1 MDYTTLRSEFYSQ
14 IAPSEP
20 NEWDIEDALER
31 LQDLAEA
38 EQRILLE
45 AVPKIWPVSHS
56 LSFSFLKEAALH
68 VHELDEIALAEW
80 LRRILH
86 NYEQGGLKQ
95 ARAYMA
101 ESDHDLHDDSRQ
113 ESAVLASQLGR
124 LQAFARGLSGLE
136 IQLQEGDMV
145 STDTETIFLPAE
157 VTFCPD
163 FTENMLFFKLVIAL
177 QCCCILQGSFG
188 RHRFIVAKSA
198 GGKNDARPMVSDVV
212 SDVVADVRGYF
223 EQFEEPQLARDVYQL
238 VEVYRSFRFLQRQYP
253 GLVRETQYLR
263 QRIHRQ
269 RQAEGKYRT
278 GTLERLFK
286 KAVLPEDKES
296 AGSRDTRILHTL
308 YENSGQ
314 METLQNVCH
323 DLYRELCADGGY
335 LPFDFS
341 PYMAPFG
348 FVEAER
354 LRENRIAKNNK
365 ELTTSLAD
373 FLRNQGLS
381 DDQLQ
386 EGNSA
391 MDIVDSVKIQARNAS
406 EDKNDLKSH
415 ETIIINNSAIELP
428 QEILEQINRFEA
440 DMGGVPEG
448 LIAAAFGLAGGGR
461 SVEQGDHQEFAA
473 TAEEFI
479 SYDEWDY
486 RRHGYRKD
494 WCSLRERALNGVK
507 SDFVERTL
515 EKHRGPYLKIRRQ
528 FEMMRTSE
536 HFARRRR
543 YGDDLDLDAVVDS
556 MGDRRAGLP
565 PSERLFVRLIRD
577 QRSLV
582 TNFLVDMSNSTEGW
596 VGECIK
602 EALVLLCAAM
612 EIVGDAYGIY
622 GFSGMRRMRSEVYT
636 IKDAAHRYDGEVR
649 QRLAAIA
656 PKEYTR
662 MGPPIRH
669 MIEKFRN
676 VEARSR
682 LLIILSDGK
691 PEDYD
696 DYKGQYAIEDTRKAL
711 AEARG
716 RSIHTYCIT
725 IDRESHDYLE
735 HLFGKGNYT
744 YIKNIDQLPARLTE
758 IYRLLTG

>member
-1 MDYTTLRSEFYSQ
+1 MNYSTLRSEFYSLV
-14 IAPSEP
+14 APSEP
-20 NEWDIEDALER
+20 NEWDIEDALEC
-31 LQDLAEA
+31 LEELSDT

-45 AVPKIWPVSHS
+45 AVPTIWPVSHS
-56 LSFSFLKEAALH
+56 LSFSFLKEAPEH
-68 VHELDEIALAEW
+68 VHDLDDRAFAEW

-101 ESDHDLHDDSRQ
+101 EPDHDLHGDSRQ
-113 ESAVLASQLGR
+113 ERAVLASQLGR

-136 IQLQEGDMV
+136 LQLQAGDMV
-145 STDTETIFLPAE
+145 YTDTETIFLPAE
-157 VTFCPD
+157 ITFCKD
-163 FTENMLFFKLVIAL
+163 LTQNILFFKLVIAL
-177 QCCCILQGSFG
+177 QCCCIVQGSFG
-188 RHRFIVAKSA
+188 RHRFVAPKTT
-198 GGKNDARPMVSDVV
+198 GGMNDAHPVV
-212 SDVVADVRGYF
+212 VGARDYF

-238 VEVYRSFRFLQRQYP
+238 VEIYRSFRFLQRHYP
-253 GLVRETQYLR
+253 GLVRETQHLR
-263 QRIHRQ
+263 HRIYQQRRGD
-269 RQAEGKYRT
+269 GKYRPEA
-278 GTLERLFK
+278 LERLFK
-286 KAVLPEDKES
+286 RAVLPEEGEAVAS
-296 AGSRDTRILHTL
+296 VDTRILHIL
-308 YENSGQ
+308 DENSRQ
-314 METLQNVCH
+314 MERLQDVCQL
-323 DLYRELCADGGY
+323 LYQESCADDGY
-335 LPFDFS
+335 VPFDFS
-341 PYMAPFG
+341 PFMAPFR
-348 FVEAER
+348 FAEAEWV
-354 LRENRIAKNNK
+354 REKRIAQNK
-365 ELTTSLAD
+365 AALATSLAD
-373 FLRNQGLS
+373 FFRKHGVNE
-381 DDQLQ
+381 DQVQ
-386 EGNSA
+386 EGYSA
-391 MDIVDSVKIQARNAS
+391 MDMADSVKIQAGSAAEENTS
-406 EDKNDLKSH
+406 QKSH
-415 ETIIINNSAIELP
+415 EALIINNSAIELP
-428 QEILEQINRFEA
+428 QEIRDRMDRFEA

-448 LIAAAFGLAGGGR
+448 LISTAFGLAGGGR
-461 SVEQGDHQEFAA
+461 SVEQDEQDEQDESAQIVG
-473 TAEEFI
+473 EFI

-515 EKHRGPYLKIRRQ
+515 AKHRGPFLKIRRQ
-528 FEMMRTSE
+528 FEMMRTNE

-543 YGDDLDLDAVVDS
+543 YGDDLDLDAIVDS

-577 QRSLV
+577 QRSV
-582 TNFLVDMSNSTEGW
+582 FSNFLVDMSNSTEGW

-636 IKDAAHRYDGEVR
+636 IKDAAHPYGSEVR

-669 MIEKFRN
+669 MIEKFRGID
-676 VEARSR
+676 ARSR
-682 LLIILSDGK
+682 LLLILSDGK

-716 RSIHTYCIT
+716 KGIHTYCIT

>member
-1 MDYTTLRSEFYSQ
+1 MDYTALRSELYSR

-38 EQRILLE
+38 EQRALLE

-101 ESDHDLHDDSRQ
+101 EPDHHLHGDSRQ

-124 LQAFARGLSGLE
+124 LQAFARGLAGLKL
-136 IQLQEGDMV
+136 QLQAGDMV

-157 VTFCPD
+157 VAFFRD
-163 FTENMLFFKLVIAL
+163 FKENIMFFKLVIAL

-188 RHRFIVAKSA
+188 RHRFMVPKTGGLKDDA
-198 GGKNDARPMVSDVV
+198 GAM
-212 SDVVADVRGYF
+212 VADVSSYF

-238 VEVYRSFRFLQRQYP
+238 AELYRAFRFLQRHYP
-253 GLVRETQYLR
+253 GLVRETRHLR
-263 QRIHRQ
+263 HRIHRQ
-269 RQAEGKYRT
+269 RRAKGTYRT
-278 GTLERLFK
+278 GTLERLFE
-286 KAVLPEDKES
+286 KAVIPEEKG
-296 AGSRDTRILHTL
+296 APGSRDIQILHAL
-308 YENSGQ
+308 NENSGKMQGQ
-314 METLQNVCH
+314 MQALQNVCH
-323 DLYRELCADGGY
+323 SLSRELCADDGY
-335 LPFDFS
+335 APFDFS
-341 PYMAPFG
+341 PYMAPFR

-354 LRENRIAKNNK
+354 LREKRIAKNNDG
-365 ELTTSLAD
+365 LATSLAD
-373 FLRNQGLS
+373 FFEKQGLA

-391 MDIVDSVKIQARNAS
+391 MDMADGVKIQAGNSS
-406 EDKNDLKSH
+406 EENNDLKSH
-415 ETIIINNSAIELP
+415 EAIIINNSAIELP
-428 QEILEQINRFEA
+428 QEMLELVRRFEA

-448 LIAAAFGLAGGGR
+448 LISTAFGLAGGGR
-461 SVEQGDHQEFAA
+461 SVEQHEDEKL
-473 TAEEFI
+473 AETVGEFI
-479 SYDEWDY
+479 AYDEWDY

-494 WCSLRERALNGVK
+494 WCSLRERVLNGVK

-515 EKHRGPYLKIRRQ
+515 EKHRGPYLKIRRR

-543 YGDDLDLDAVVDS
+543 YGDDLDLDAMVDS
-556 MGDRRAGLP
+556 MGDRRAGLA
-565 PSERLFVRLIRD
+565 PSERLFIRLIRD
-577 QRSLV
+577 QRSIF

-649 QRLAAIA
+649 QRLAAIV

-669 MIEKFRN
+669 MIEKFGN

-682 LLIILSDGK
+682 LLLILSDGK

-711 AEARG
+711 AEVRG
-716 RSIHTYCIT
+716 RGIHTYCIT
-725 IDRESHDYLE
+725 IDRESHEYLE
-735 HLFGKGNYT
+735 YLFGKGNYT